1 MWSTLLLVN
10 RNVEMTIPEISKFVL
25 GCSFHNLGVR
35 VTKGFG
41 IPSGLTNP
49 EFLK

>member
-10 RNVEMTIPEISKFVL
+10 RNAEMLIPEIPKFIL
-25 GCSFHNLGVR
+25 DYYFRDSEVR

-41 IPSGLTNP
+41 LHSELTNP
-49 EFLK
+49 EFPK